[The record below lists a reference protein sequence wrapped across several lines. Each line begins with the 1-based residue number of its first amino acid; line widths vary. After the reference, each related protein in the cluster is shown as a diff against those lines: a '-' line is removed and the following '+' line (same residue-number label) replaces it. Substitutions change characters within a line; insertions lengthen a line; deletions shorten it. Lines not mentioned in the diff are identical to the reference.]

1 LHGRV
6 LHLVEGLLALDVLGD
21 FFEFRTL
28 GLKGRLVGCQLISLL
43 LLILIGQG
51 ELIKHVEPDDP
62 TLALLKYLQ
71 ALIYALI
78 HLIPRILPVL
88 LGPQNLILSQVSK

>member
-1 LHGRV
+1 MHGRV
-6 LHLVEGLLALDVLGD
+6 LYLVEGLLALDVLRD
-21 FFEFRTL
+21 FFEFRSL
-28 GLKGRLVGCQLISLL
+28 RLKGRLVGCQLISPL

-51 ELIKHVEPDDP
+51 ELIEHVEPNDP
-62 TLALLKYLQ
+62 ALALLKHLQ

-88 LGPQNLILSQVSK
+88 LGPQHFILSQLSN